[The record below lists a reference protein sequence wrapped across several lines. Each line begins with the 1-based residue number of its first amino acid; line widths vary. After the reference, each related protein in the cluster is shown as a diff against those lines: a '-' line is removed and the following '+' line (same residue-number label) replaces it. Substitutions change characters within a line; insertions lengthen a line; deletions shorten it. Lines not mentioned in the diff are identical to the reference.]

1 MNQSSV
7 RQKMS
12 PEADAFAPASG
23 ATGPRRTTSEALFR
37 GGSELR
43 ILHAG
48 QEYRLSV
55 TRQGKLILT
64 K

>member
-1 MNQSSV
+1 MTGT
-7 RQKMS
+7 
-12 PEADAFAPASG
+12 DAV
-23 ATGPRRTTSEALFR
+23 ATGPRRVTSQILFR
-37 GGSELR
+37 GHGELR

-48 QEYRLSV
+48 QEYRLTV